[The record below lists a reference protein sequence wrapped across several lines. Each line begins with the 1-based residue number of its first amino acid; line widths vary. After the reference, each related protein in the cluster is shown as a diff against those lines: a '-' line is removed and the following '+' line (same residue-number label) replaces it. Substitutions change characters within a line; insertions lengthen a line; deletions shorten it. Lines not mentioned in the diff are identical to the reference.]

1 MRASGWFAQPG
12 TIIVTGLLVMT
23 ASVCLALAMSM
34 PEGTS
39 VSCYKST
46 MGNPDQVVMID
57 GDPFACTNNFTGY
70 RCQKMVP
77 CH

>member
-1 MRASGWFAQPG
+1 MKRELLGFLFVGAVLGLV
-12 TIIVTGLLVMT
+12 IGLLRE
-23 ASVCLALAMSM
+23 
-34 PEGTS
+34 PIRD
-39 VSCYKST
+39 CYKST

-57 GDPFACTNNFTGY
+57 GAPFACTNNFTGY